1 MKTADDKREKSL
13 DGPRRIY
20 LPKARI
26 LSQDE
31 LGSLSEKEKAFA
43 KECKDKG
50 IWLELF
56 CPDDACFTEE
66 ERIKL
71 PVFCEH
77 PEHDHSLWLD
87 IFCPGGSCEVDEA
100 SKLP

>member
-1 MKTADDKREKSL
+1 MKTADEKKKGTE
-13 DGPRRIY
+13 GPRRIFF
-20 LPKARI
+20 PKARV

-31 LGSLSEKEKAFA
+31 LGSLSEKEKEFA
-43 KECKDKG
+43 KECKDRG

-56 CPDDACFTEE
+56 CPDDACFAEE

-77 PEHDHSLWLD
+77 SDHKHNLWID
-87 IFCPGGSCEVDEA
+87 IFCPGGSCEVTDA

>member
-1 MKTADDKREKSL
+1 MTTTDGNRKKEVE
-13 DGPRRIY
+13 GPRRIF
-20 LPKARI
+20 LPKARL

-31 LGSLSEKEKAFA
+31 LGGLTEKEKAFA
-43 KECKDKG
+43 GECKDKG
-50 IWLELF
+50 VWLELF
-56 CPDDACFTEE
+56 CPGDACFAEE

-77 PEHDHSLWLD
+77 PDHNHSLWID
-87 IFCPGGSCEVDEA
+87 IFCPGGSCDVNEA

>member
-1 MKTADDKREKSL
+1 MKRADEKKTGL
-13 DGPRRIY
+13 QGPRRIF
-20 LPKARI
+20 LPKARA

-31 LGSLSEKEKAFA
+31 LGRLSEREKAFA
-43 KECKDKG
+43 RECQDRG

-66 ERIKL
+66 ERIRL

-77 PEHDHSLWLD
+77 PEHTHSLWID
-87 IFCPGGSCEVDEA
+87 IFCPGGSCEVTDA
-100 SKLP
+100 SKLA